1 MAWRHIET
9 GNGVGHGCDINS
21 YFINTPVNKDKKIME
36 TGEVAKSIQGE
47 KLYQERARR
56 AMPILVRQ
64 ALANQPIFYSD
75 LANELEMPN
84 PRNLNYVLGSIGQ
97 TLQEISAEW
106 KDKIPPI
113 NCLVINKNTG
123 LPGEG
128 IIWFIADKNSFG
140 KLPRKQQRS
149 RIDSE
154 LHKIY
159 TYPRWLEVL
168 KYLGLEYKEN
178 RDYSPLLET
187 LSKQHHGSGES
198 PDHKLF
204 KEFVSKNPQILG
216 LPKSVGVGQL
226 EQYLPSGDIVD
237 VLFDHGKDWI
247 IAEVKSKISDMPDI
261 YRGLYQCVK
270 YQAVAEAYQIEKG
283 FQPSCRVILVIE
295 NKFPVELIELKNL
308 LGIEVIEKVS

>member
-1 MAWRHIET
+1 
-9 GNGVGHGCDINS
+9 
-21 YFINTPVNKDKKIME
+21 ME
-36 TGEVAKSIQGE
+36 TGEVAKSIEGK
-47 KLYQERARR
+47 KLYQERARK
-56 AMPILVRQ
+56 ALPLLVRQ

-106 KDKIPPI
+106 KDEIPPI

-128 IIWFIADKNSFG
+128 ISWFVTDKNSFG
-140 KLPRKQQRS
+140 KLPRKQQRVI
-149 RIDSE
+149 IDTE

-159 TYPRWLEVL
+159 SYPRWREVL
-168 KYLGLEYKEN
+168 KYLDLEYKEN
-178 RDYSPLLET
+178 RDYSPLLNT
-187 LSKQHHGSGES
+187 LAKQHHGSGES
-198 PDHKLF
+198 PFHKQF

-216 LPKSVGVGQL
+216 LPKSVGIGEL
-226 EQYLPSGDIVD
+226 EKSLPSGDIAD
-237 VLFDHGKDWI
+237 VFFIHGKDWV
-247 IAEVKSKISDMPDI
+247 IAEVKSKISDTADI

-283 FQPSCRVILVIE
+283 FQPSCRVALVLE
-295 NKFPVELIELKNL
+295 NEFPVELIELKNL

>member
-1 MAWRHIET
+1 M
-9 GNGVGHGCDINS
+9 
-21 YFINTPVNKDKKIME
+21 K
-36 TGEVAKSIQGE
+36 TGEVAKSIEGE
-47 KLYQERARR
+47 KLYQERARK
-56 AMPILVRQ
+56 ALPLLVRQ

-75 LANELEMPN
+75 LADELEMSN

-106 KDKIPPI
+106 KDEIPPI

-128 IIWFIADKNSFG
+128 IGWFITDKNSFG
-140 KLPRKQQRS
+140 KLPRKQQRAI
-149 RIDSE
+149 IDME

-159 TYPRWLEVL
+159 AYPRWRDVL

-178 RDYSPLLET
+178 RDYSPLLNT
-187 LSKQHHGSGES
+187 LAKQRHGSGES
-198 PDHKLF
+198 PFHKQF

-216 LPKSVGVGQL
+216 LPKSVGNGEL
-226 EQYLPSGDIVD
+226 EKSLPSGDIAD
-237 VLFDHGKDWI
+237 VLFIHDKDWI
-247 IAEVKSKISDMPDI
+247 IAEVKSKISDTADI

-270 YQAVAEAYQIEKG
+270 YQAVVEAYQIEKG
-283 FQPSCRVILVIE
+283 FQPSCRVTLVLE
-295 NKFPVELIELKNL
+295 NEFPVELIELKNL